1 MALNLLNKF
10 SQVLITHKIS
20 IVSNDW
26 LLHVHCRLVEIFGCR
41 TDITFTEITTIA
53 IGDFLQLPP
62 VRAGAVYAEYKNG
75 WLTFYPFLDLLKIA
89 ELTEV
94 MQERCD
100 AEFMNLLNHICLA
113 ELNN

>member
-20 IVSNDW
+20 MVSNDW
-26 LLHVHCRLVEIFGCR
+26 LLHVHCRLVEIFGYR

-62 VRAGAVYAEYKNG
+62 VRARAVHAEYKNG